1 MLAAA
6 PPLPIPLFNGSGLA
20 FFVVLVALAL
30 VSARLLGIR
39 FSWLRGLA
47 AAFIGTI
54 AGIAYYYGQ
63 AIQSGSTPDFG
74 LVFGVTALLT
84 TMLVLVV
91 MELAVRPS
99 TLPTVPAG
107 LVRVPHPIR
116 ALRGRAGRGRRYVQ
130 ILAIAARN
138 GLNPYLRGRAA
149 PDLETPGQADRLAVA
164 FRRALEECG
173 GVFVKLGQLLSTR
186 PDLMPPAFVVELARL
201 QDTVATV
208 AYEDLAPVLQGQL
221 GTEPEAVFATFER
234 EPVAAA
240 SIAQVHRATLRGGD
254 AVIVKVARPGIDR
267 LVARDLGI
275 IQRTARTLAARALWA
290 RRAQVVELAD
300 GFAAAIVEE
309 LDFRIEAGNIEVMAA
324 SAQAA
329 GLRVPQVHRE
339 LSGSRVLVM
348 EWLDGVKVRDSAAL
362 LEELGVDRLEV
373 ARKLLLAVLRQIMLD
388 GIFHADPHPGNVLV
402 LRDGTPALI
411 DFGSVG
417 RLDAAQQSALRR
429 IFIAFDRRDPAQ
441 MRDALAE
448 LTGVRDSRRQDLL
461 ERALSEFMARRL
473 GPGMQPGAA
482 LLTDLLKLLVDF
494 ELALPGHVAAV
505 FRALVTM
512 EGTLETLAPGF
523 QVLDEARSVAGH
535 LLQESLVA
543 ASVGELAR
551 DELMRQLPIL
561 RRLPRRLD
569 QLAATVD
576 GGRLA
581 VHVSLF
587 EGAEERRFIGALA
600 ARATLAFVGAAFGVL
615 AVLLLSTPGGPS
627 FTPAISLH
635 HALGYIGLFVSA
647 VLMLRVVVAVARE
660 GIA

>member
-6 PPLPIPLFNGSGLA
+6 RPIPIPVLNGSGLA
-20 FFVVLVALAL
+20 FFAVLLALAL

-39 FSWLRGLA
+39 FSWVRGLV
-47 AAFIGTI
+47 AAFTGTV
-54 AGIAYYYGQ
+54 AGIAYYYSQ
-63 AIQSGSTPDFG
+63 AIQTGQTPDFG
-74 LVFGVTALLT
+74 LVFGVTALLA

-107 LVRVPHPIR
+107 LVSVPHPLR
-116 ALRGRAGRGRRYVQ
+116 ALRGRASRGRRYMQ

-149 PDLETPGQADRLAVA
+149 PDLETPAQADRLATA
-164 FRRALEECG
+164 CRRALEECG

-186 PDLMPPAFVVELARL
+186 PDLVPPAFVVELARL
-201 QDTVATV
+201 QDAVRTV
-208 AYEDLAPVLQGQL
+208 AYEDLAPVLRAQL
-221 GTEPEAVFATFER
+221 GSEPETVFETFDR
-234 EPVAAA
+234 DPVAAA
-240 SIAQVHRATLRGGD
+240 SIAQVHRATVRGGD
-254 AVIVKVARPGIDR
+254 PVIVKVARPGIDR
-267 LVARDLGI
+267 LVERDLGI
-275 IQRTARTLAARALWA
+275 IRRTARTLAGRALWA

-300 GFAAAIVEE
+300 GFAAAVVEE
-309 LDFRIEAGNIEVMAA
+309 LDFRIEAANIEVMAA
-324 SAQAA
+324 SAQTA
-329 GLRVPQVHRE
+329 GLRVPRVYRE

-348 EWLDGVKVRDSAAL
+348 EWLDGVNVRDSAAL
-362 LEELGVDRLEV
+362 LEELGVDRLEI
-373 ARKLLLAVLRQIMLD
+373 ARKLLLAILRQIMID

-417 RLDAAQQSALRR
+417 RLDASQQSALRR

-441 MRDALAE
+441 MREALVE
-448 LTGVRDSRRQDLL
+448 LTGVRDSHQQDSL
-461 ERALSEFMARRL
+461 ERSLSEFMARRL

-482 LLTDLLKLLVDF
+482 LLTDLLKMLVNF

-523 QVLDEARSVAGH
+523 RVLDEARSVAGD
-535 LLQESLVA
+535 LLRESLV
-543 ASVGELAR
+543 SVSVEQLAR

-581 VHVSLF
+581 VRVSLF
-587 EGAEERRFIGALA
+587 EGAEERRFISGLA

-615 AVLLLSTPGGPS
+615 AVLVLGTPGGPS
-627 FTPAISLH
+627 LTPTVSLH
-635 HALGYIGLFVSA
+635 HALGYIGLFVST